1 MHGHIDRCR
10 VHPAPGPTE
19 VVGVCSGGIAGV
31 DGGVWGV
38 GLVHVDGSQD
48 IVKHVLVHCKFG
60 VIFGMEVKLML
71 SGSEYSLEQ
80 LIWQGVEITPEDV
93 LEDGCNDG
101 FTHIES
107 HPFEV

>member
-1 MHGHIDRCR
+1 
-10 VHPAPGPTE
+10 
-19 VVGVCSGGIAGV
+19 
-31 DGGVWGV
+31 
-38 GLVHVDGSQD
+38 
-48 IVKHVLVHCKFG
+48 
-60 VIFGMEVKLML
+60 ML